1 MLHPHTELKYV
12 SPEIGYGVFA
22 TQPIPM
28 GTMTWVK
35 DELDRVIPKEDLAK
49 FSPANLENF
58 LKYTYR
64 TSKGDY
70 FFCWD
75 LTRFVNHSYSPNTM
89 ITPLSFEIALRDISP
104 GEEIT
109 NDYGTLNIIEPF
121 ACANGPIESRNL
133 VQPDDL
139 GRFYQKW
146 DSQIFSAFKLHASV
160 PQPLERFLTTEQ
172 LEELKLIKEGKHPF
186 PSLLQNLYKED

>member
-1 MLHPHTELKYV
+1 MLHPHTELRYV

-22 TQPIPM
+22 TQAIPM

-35 DELDRVIPKEDLAK
+35 DELDRVVPKEDLSK
-49 FSPANLENF
+49 FSEANLENF

-75 LTRFVNHSYSPNTM
+75 LTRFVNHSYRPNTM
-89 ITPLSFEIALRDISP
+89 LTPLGFEIALRDINP

-121 ACANGPIESRNL
+121 TCANGPIESRSL

-139 GRFYQKW
+139 GRFYQEW
-146 DSQIFSAFKLHASV
+146 DTQISSAFKFHASV
-160 PQPLERFLTTEQ
+160 PQPLERFLTPSQ
-172 LEELKLIKEGKHPF
+172 LEDLQSIRNGKRPF
-186 PSLLQNLYKED
+186 PSVLQNLYKHT